1 MESRD
6 RTYWEHRLAQCSS
19 FLERADVLEELLNFL
34 QEELAKALGDRE
46 GEHEEPHKEQHEKDF
61 FELFVEAL
69 EALQRREEN
78 TIGAPPERRKAL
90 GAEVAH
96 DPCALSL
103 QDLLELYGLYLGG
116 GAEERL
122 PLPDT
127 EFARLLEER
136 RRVIL
141 SRCREDLLLP
151 MGHFFSDCANRRM
164 TIATFL
170 VLLDLVFRNI
180 LFMRQGRNGEILLG
194 LAGSENAAESP

>member
-6 RTYWEHRLAQCSS
+6 RTYWENRLARCSS
-19 FLERADVLEELLNFL
+19 FLERVDVLEELLNFL
-34 QEELAKALGDRE
+34 QEELAKALGDGE
-46 GEHEEPHKEQHEKDF
+46 GEHEEPQEERCEKDF

-69 EALQRREEN
+69 EVLQRREEN

-90 GAEVAH
+90 GVEVVH

-103 QDLLELYGLYLGG
+103 QDLLELYGLYLGDEAG
-116 GAEERL
+116 ERP

-127 EFARLLEER
+127 EFAHLLEER

-141 SRCREDLLLP
+141 SRCRENLLLP

-194 LAGSENAAESP
+194 WAGSENAAEPP

>member
-6 RTYWEHRLAQCSS
+6 RAYWENRLAQCSS
-19 FLERADVLEELLNFL
+19 FLERAGVLEELLNFL

-46 GEHEEPHKEQHEKDF
+46 GEHEEPHKAQHEKDF

-78 TIGAPPERRKAL
+78 IIGAPPERRKAL

-96 DPCALSL
+96 DPCALGL
-103 QDLLELYGLYLGG
+103 QDLLELYGLYLGEG
-116 GAEERL
+116 VEERL

-127 EFARLLEER
+127 EFAHLLEER

-141 SRCREDLLLP
+141 SQCRENLLLP
-151 MGHFFSDCANRRM
+151 MGHFFSDCKDKKM

-170 VLLDLVFRNI
+170 VLLDLVFRNV

-194 LAGSENAAESP
+194 WAGPENAAESP